1 MKTIELK
8 QSDLLTIA
16 KIVDYC
22 CNTSHY
28 ITLSEQE
35 ALKLIQENLFFW
47 GLVEEQFSGDSLE
60 FKKRELLYVI
70 EIRFGIQF
78 SNSDKKSL
86 MENSLCT
93 FYDLASIVDAV
104 KLRQLGR

>member
-1 MKTIELK
+1 MKTIEVN

-16 KIVDYC
+16 QIVDYC
-22 CNTSHY
+22 CNTSGY
-28 ITLSEQE
+28 INLSEQE
-35 ALKLIQENLFFW
+35 ALNLIHENLFFW
-47 GLVEEQFSGDSLE
+47 SLLEEQFSDNSLE

-86 MENSLCT
+86 MENTVCT
-93 FYDLASIVDAV
+93 FHDVVSIVNGI